1 MRRRFAGCS
10 CTWILAMALL
20 FFIGSDLAPE
30 RAAEAAVAG
39 KIRVGVIYS
48 LTGTGAP
55 TGKTQLD
62 GALLAIKEVN
72 KQGGLVVGGKRVQVE
87 AVVRDDETK
96 ADVGIRR
103 YRELLADGINVI
115 VSGTFADISTALNQ
129 QAKAGDSFVMVTNG
143 IEEKVFRKD
152 EKAPYF
158 LSSLGAV
165 DAIGRICADYV
176 AKTYKPKRVIL
187 CLPDYAYGHGAFTG
201 AMQVFGSRYPDIK
214 VSVVWTPVGT
224 PDFTPYIIKI
234 MEAKPDVVMM
244 GQWGT
249 DAIEIVKQAYEL
261 GLAKHTR
268 VFFNSLNASLTLG
281 MPPEAL
287 DGVTI
292 GVWLYHDLS
301 AFKDKDPAT
310 VKAVEELNAAWRA
323 EYGAAPDVMAVYA
336 YIGMKETL
344 RAISLAGST
353 DPAKMYKA
361 LMDNPQFMS
370 VKGPAYWRVDGR
382 PFYTYAKFIAT
393 GKGAAER
400 DDKWDWCHVFDAYK
414 GEELALPLKDMGY

>member
-1 MRRRFAGCS
+1 
-10 CTWILAMALL
+10 
-20 FFIGSDLAPE
+20 
-30 RAAEAAVAG
+30 
-39 KIRVGVIYS
+39 VIYS

-55 TGKTQLD
+55 TGTTQLD

-72 KQGGLVVGGKRVQVE
+72 KQGGLTIEGKQVQVE

-103 YRELLADGINVI
+103 YRELREDGINVF

-129 QAKAGDSFVMVTNG
+129 QAKNGESFVMVTNG
-143 IEEKVFRKD
+143 IEEKIFRKD
-152 EKAPYF
+152 QKAPYF

-176 AKTYKPKRVIL
+176 AKTYRPKRVIL
-187 CLPDYAYGHGAFTG
+187 CLPDYAYGHGAYTG
-201 AMQVFGSRYPDIK
+201 ASQVFGTRYPDIK
-214 VSVVWTPVGT
+214 VDVVWTPVGT
-224 PDFTPYIIKI
+224 PDFTPYIIKMI
-234 MEAKPDVVMM
+234 EAKPDVVMM

-261 GLAKHTR
+261 GLAKHTT

-301 AFKDKDPAT
+301 AFADKDPAT
-310 VKAVEELNAAWRA
+310 VKAVQELNAAWRA
-323 EYGAAPDVMAVYA
+323 EYGVAPDVMAVYA

-344 RAISLAGST
+344 RAIKLAGST

-400 DDKWDWCHVFDAYK
+400 ADKWDWCEVFDAYR

>member
-1 MRRRFAGCS
+1 MKKRLVCCGIWALVAALMLFAGQ
-10 CTWILAMALL
+10 
-20 FFIGSDLAPE
+20 DLTVQQN
-30 RAAEAAVAG
+30 AEAAAPA
-39 KIRVGVIYS
+39 KIRIGVIYS

-72 KQGGLVVGGKRVQVE
+72 KQGGLTIEGKQVQVE

-103 YRELLADGINVI
+103 YRELLAEGVNVF

-143 IEEKVFRKD
+143 IEEKIFRKD
-152 EKAPYF
+152 QKAPYF

-176 AKTYKPKRVIL
+176 AKTYKPKRVTL
-187 CLPDYAYGHGAFTG
+187 CLPDYAYGHGAHTG

-214 VSVVWTPVGT
+214 VDVIWTPVGT
-224 PDFTPYIIKI
+224 PDFTPYIIKMI
-234 MEAKPDVVMM
+234 ESKPDVVMM

-268 VFFNSLNASLTLG
+268 MFFNSLNASLTLG

-301 AFKDKDPAT
+301 AFKAKDPGT
-310 VKAVEELNAAWRA
+310 VKVVEQLNTAWRA

-344 RAISLAGST
+344 RAISIAGST
-353 DPAKMYKA
+353 DPARMYQA

-400 DDKWDWCHVFDAYK
+400 ADKWDWCSVFDAYS